1 MASMVAET
9 WAIINGEDD
18 SNGVEISK
26 FNNALLMSLLEESY
40 GEEYNDEQ
48 VNRVIQSLEAE
59 INANMLE
66 AGDDL
71 AMEPEFLG
79 LSDDED
85 GQNSSASME
94 FEWAEMEP
102 VPSSPSYD
110 MNWFV
115 DHCEN
120 ELDLMVEYGDVG
132 DYNSQIYSVVS
143 SEENCFSS
151 LWHENYKPVAYN

>member
-59 INANMLE
+59 INANI
-66 AGDDL
+66 
-71 AMEPEFLG
+71 
-79 LSDDED
+79 DDED

-151 LWHENYKPVAYN
+151 LWHETYEPVAYS

>member
-59 INANMLE
+59 INSNM
-66 AGDDL
+66 
-71 AMEPEFLG
+71 F
-79 LSDDED
+79 DDED
-85 GQNSSASME
+85 GQNSLASME
-94 FEWAEMEP
+94 FEWAEMEL
-102 VPSSPSYD
+102 VPSSPSDD
-110 MNWFV
+110 MNCFV

-143 SEENCFSS
+143 SEENGFSS
-151 LWHENYKPVAYN
+151 LWHENYEPVACN